1 MHHPSNMQQHEIC
14 ALKNLKALMADLKLV
29 HGAVSEEASLAALCE
44 FGEVELSRKVQ
55 CENIQKLRL
64 IKRPEGELSV

>member
-1 MHHPSNMQQHEIC
+1 
-14 ALKNLKALMADLKLV
+14 MADLKLV

-55 CENIQKLRL
+55 SENIQKLRL